1 MNHPQQVA
9 MGQFGSVKII
19 SSDGTV
25 SSGDGRVFAA
35 ITAITAVDL
44 DSGTAAESG
53 FAVPSAIPVGATI
66 FGRFT
71 AINLGGSGTDEEVIA
86 YYDK

>member
-9 MGQFGSVKII
+9 LGQFGSVKIT
-19 SSDGTV
+19 SDDGTV
-25 SSGDGRVFAA
+25 TSGSGKVFAA

-44 DSGTAAESG
+44 ESGTAAETG
-53 FAVPSAIPVGATI
+53 FAVPSSIPVGATI

-71 AINLGGSGTDEEVIA
+71 GVNLGTGSQEVIA

>member
-1 MNHPQQVA
+1 

-19 SSDGTV
+19 SSDNTV
-25 SSGDGRVFAA
+25 TPGSGRVFAA

-44 DSGTAAESG
+44 DAATAAESG
-53 FAVPSAIPVGATI
+53 FAVPSSIPIGATV

-71 AINLGGSGTDEEVIA
+71 AINLGGSDSEQEVIA

>member
-9 MGQFGSVKII
+9 LGQFGSVKIT
-19 SSDGTV
+19 SDDGTV
-25 SSGDGRVFAA
+25 TSGSGKVFAA

-44 DSGTAAESG
+44 ESGTAAETG
-53 FAVPSAIPVGATI
+53 FAVPSSIPVGATI

-71 AINLGGSGTDEEVIA
+71 GVNVGGDGTEQEVIA